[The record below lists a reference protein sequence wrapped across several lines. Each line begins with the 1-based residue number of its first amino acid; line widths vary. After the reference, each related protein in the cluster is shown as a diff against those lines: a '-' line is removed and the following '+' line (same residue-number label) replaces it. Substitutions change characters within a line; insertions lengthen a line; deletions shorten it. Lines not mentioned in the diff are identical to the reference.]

1 MARTKAQV
9 SKSTSDPNLP
19 ILTTKKS
26 IGKVGGKSKRGSLVG
41 LPTKRSST
49 GKQGSGLGTSS
60 GKQGGGLGTSGKQG
74 SGLGVKSKRYRPGTV
89 ALREIRF
96 FQKSTQLLLRKS
108 PFSRLVRE
116 VAQNLFLNS
125 HALLWQ
131 SAAILALQEAAESYL
146 VGLFEDTNI
155 VAINA
160 KRVTILP
167 RDMQVARRIRGQ
179 GDPGN
184 F

>member
-9 SKSTSDPNLP
+9 SKSASDPNHP

-26 IGKVGGKSKRGSLVG
+26 IGKIGGKTKRASLVG

-49 GKQGSGLGTSS
+49 G
-60 GKQGGGLGTSGKQG
+60 GKQTTVS
-74 SGLGVKSKRYRPGTV
+74 GVKNKRYRPGTV
-89 ALREIRF
+89 ALREIRY

-116 VAQNLFLNS
+116 VAQNLFQNS
-125 HALLWQ
+125 DALLWQ
-131 SAAILALQEAAESYL
+131 SAAILALQEAAECYL

-155 VAINA
+155 VAINS